1 MLLDISAVLPVRDM
15 AKPLGP
21 DNLGF
26 VFPHPPWEQ
35 HAMFAQQIA
44 LHLAK
49 FAAAAAC
56 KASSRAHGDDSGNE
70 SLGAASTTTKG
81 ATTVNRGNTGECAAG
96 PTPPN
101 AAIHDPGS
109 DRSAG
114 GSADC
119 DGAESAWFE
128 AKSAINIRSRTRGWN
143 WAQSTRLAGIEA
155 APESDAKTAASRGSV
170 AQPAEPTGTPSVA
183 TEWALFEDRP
193 GKPGWILNST
203 GTADRPGRNL
213 TFSLAVP
220 W

>member
-15 AKPLGP
+15 AKPPGP

-56 KASSRAHGDDSGNE
+56 KASSRAHGDE
-70 SLGAASTTTKG
+70 SFGAAD
-81 ATTVNRGNTGECAAG
+81 TVRRGHSGECASSQFDNAAG
-96 PTPPN
+96 STPPN
-101 AAIHDPGS
+101 AAIRDPSS

-114 GSADC
+114 GNADC
-119 DGAESAWFE
+119 DGVESAWFE
-128 AKSAINIRSRTRGWN
+128 AKSAIRSRTRGWN
-143 WAQSTRLAGIEA
+143 WAQSIRLAGIEA
-155 APESDAKTAASRGSV
+155 VTDSDAKAV
-170 AQPAEPTGTPSVA
+170 APGGPVEQPAGPMPTGTPSAA

-193 GKPGWILNST
+193 GKAGWILNST

-213 TFSLAVP
+213 TFTLADP